1 MIVASLHV
9 GTPRRET
16 FPSGTLLTGGAKA
29 SVAGAML
36 RFDGFEGDGVADHRH
51 HGGPDRT
58 ACVYPAEH
66 YAWWSSVHGWT
77 LRFGAFSENLTVEG
91 AREGEIWI
99 GDIVRIGKALAQV
112 TLPRDPCPTIDRV
125 TNIPSLHRMARES
138 GRCGFHMRTLEEGL
152 VQAGDIFEVVA
163 RNPSGISV
171 AAVLDLYH
179 GRSSDREL
187 RRRLQEMPEFADEG
201 KRELARR
208 LG

>member
-1 MIVASLHV
+1 MSVASLHV
-9 GTPRRET
+9 GTPRRQM
-16 FPSGTLLTGGAKA
+16 FPSGTLVTGGAKA
-29 SVAGAML
+29 SVAGAVL

-66 YAWWSSVHGWT
+66 YAWWSSVHGCT
-77 LRFGAFSENLTVEG
+77 LQFGAFSENLTVEG
-91 AREGEIWI
+91 AREGEICI
-99 GDIVRIGKALAQV
+99 GDIVRIGGALARV
-112 TLPRDPCPTIDRV
+112 TLPRDPCPTIDRI

-152 VQAGDIFEVVA
+152 VQAGDIFELVE
-163 RNPSGISV
+163 RNAAGISV

-179 GRSSDREL
+179 GRSSDRGL
-187 RRRLQEMPEFADEG
+187 LQRLQDMPEFADEG
-201 KRELARR
+201 KRELVRR